1 MMFKKALLTA
11 LFGFATLAQ
20 AQTVTFAIGEWEPYT
35 GETVADYGLSA
46 KVVTKACEKAG
57 ITCEYEFMP
66 WKRAYNMAMKGR
78 VIGTFPWSSDA
89 PERQEKFFPSV
100 ESVSDTTTVFFHK
113 KDVVFPAGGNKDF
126 NKLDGL
132 PLVGMQGYTNSEALK
147 KMGVKIH
154 LVSDSAKAWKMIEKG
169 RAGVLP
175 DDIQV
180 GKAECQKYA
189 PTVCEQMMTSEPIR
203 SSPMHI
209 LFTRVDD
216 NAKAIREKIDA
227 ALKAMK
233 ESGEYAAIMGTK

>member
-1 MMFKKALLTA
+1 MLKKALLAAIFGCAA
-11 LFGFATLAQ
+11 LVH

-35 GETVADYGLSA
+35 GETITDYGLSA

-57 ITCEYEFMP
+57 IKCEYEFMP
-66 WKRAYNMAMKGR
+66 WKRAYSMAMKGR

-89 PERQEKFFPSV
+89 EERQEKFFPSV
-100 ESVSDTTTVFFHK
+100 EAVSDTTTVFFYK
-113 KDVVFPAGGNKDF
+113 KDVAFPEGGNKDF
-126 NKLDGL
+126 NKLQGL

-147 KMGVKIH
+147 DQGIKIH

-169 RAGVLP
+169 RAGVIP

-180 GKAECQKYA
+180 GKAECNKYA
-189 PTVCEQMMTSEPIR
+189 PSICADMMTSEPIR

-209 LFTRVDD
+209 LFSRVDN
-216 NAKAIREKIDA
+216 NAKEVREKIDA

-233 ESGEYAAIMGTK
+233 ESGEYAEIMGIK